1 MINIGTCVNYL
12 CNPSLFSEEK
22 KDPCPISVTFCIP
35 GNNFTTGF
43 FNSWTKLL
51 FFLKANPTL
60 ITPHF
65 VNYYSPNIYALRNAM
80 LGGKQEA
87 GNVQLPFAED
97 FESAYVFW
105 LDSDMVFEPLQ
116 VLQTIYKMEK
126 YNLDILSGMY
136 YTGDGK
142 TLTVLKDDSE
152 ECLKQNGSFKYYS
165 LDELKELAETHEA
178 KICEVSNVGLGFVC
192 VRNEMFEKIDYPW
205 FQPEFY
211 KNMNGFYNEDL
222 SIFRK
227 FKSIGAKV
235 YCDTTIIVGHDKTVT
250 LK

>member
-80 LGGKQEA
+80 LGGRQEA

-152 ECLKQNGSFKYYS
+152 ECLLQNGSFKYYS
-165 LDELKELAETHEA
+165 LNELKELADTHEA

>member
-1 MINIGTCVNYL
+1 
-12 CNPSLFSEEK
+12 
-22 KDPCPISVTFCIP
+22 
-35 GNNFTTGF
+35 
-43 FNSWTKLL
+43 
-51 FFLKANPTL
+51 
-60 ITPHF
+60 
-65 VNYYSPNIYALRNAM
+65 
-80 LGGKQEA
+80 
-87 GNVQLPFAED
+87 
-97 FESAYVFW
+97 
-105 LDSDMVFEPLQ
+105 
-116 VLQTIYKMEK
+116 MEK

-152 ECLKQNGSFKYYS
+152 ECLLQNGSFKYYS
-165 LDELKELAETHEA
+165 LNELKELADTHEA

>member
-65 VNYYSPNIYALRNAM
+65 VNYYSPNVYALRNAM

-87 GNVQLPFAED
+87 GNVQIPFAED

-126 YNLDILSGMY
+126 YDLDILSGIY

-152 ECLKQNGSFKYYS
+152 ECLIQNGSFKYYS

-211 KNMNGFYNEDL
+211 KNMNGFYNDDL

-227 FKSIGAKV
+227 FKSIGAKI